1 MKVLCLV
8 CSKRCKGEVLR
19 VQDQYV
25 HRGCFTCSQC
35 QRSLERGGF
44 FLRDGRLFC
53 PDDFAR
59 LHGVRCRG
67 CGGSAAGEVATAMGA
82 TFHPACFRC
91 HSCQT
96 AFSPGDRV
104 VLCPERDV
112 FLCRPCAQGET
123 SLRQPLSVATGDDL
137 SNGGVIAP
145 TAAAVAA
152 SEPPPTTASGSSRR
166 HSNDDFD
173 GSTRRNL
180 LGSVDGLSNSGA
192 KTSGVLGNA
201 TESVGG
207 AGGRKN
213 GGLAPTPPRL
223 GSGPQRRARSYL
235 SIQSEMEARLPPSD
249 RYRRGLSPCGSVRSL
264 SPRRQ
269 LQKQQQQ
276 QQQQQQQHFHVPQP
290 PPSRSTMSI
299 TTAPSTPGS
308 LTSVSR
314 RSRSIATS
322 RPGSVG
328 GQRRRRSPSASADED
343 EADPVLLS
351 QFPGA
356 SRPDLSRPAPIGGT
370 TGPARRCQLCCP
382 SGAAAAAT
390 ANEAPTMRR
399 RRILA
404 MVAQL
409 LPSWQ
414 LGSWRLAGWS
424 SEASAPLCC
433 SLTAARGTAT
443 LAAPAACRCAS
454 RRLCTR
460 RCTVSRASS
469 RGRSRR
475 RQSGRQPTIAARCPA
490 RPRPGQATPWGC

>member
-201 TESVGG
+201 MESIGG

-308 LTSVSR
+308 LASVSR

-356 SRPDLSRPAPIGGT
+356 SRPDLSRPAPIERDDWPCPPL
-370 TGPARRCQLCCP
+370 PALLPERRRRCRDRQRSP
-382 SGAAAAAT
+382 DDAAAANPGDGRAASSQLAT
-390 ANEAPTMRR
+390 RQ
-399 RRILA
+399 LA
-404 MVAQL
+404 TGRL
-409 LPSWQ
+409 ELGG
-414 LGSWRLAGWS
+414 LGSALLLTDSGQRDGDARSSGGLSMRFSPSVVSHRL
-424 SEASAPLCC
+424 
-433 SLTAARGTAT
+433 
-443 LAAPAACRCAS
+443 
-454 RRLCTR
+454 
-460 RCTVSRASS
+460 
-469 RGRSRR
+469 
-475 RQSGRQPTIAARCPA
+475 
-490 RPRPGQATPWGC
+490 